1 MYDRLFQK
9 LCFTA
14 AIIVP
19 VLLFAILIRMAGSS
33 AEAWETFGFRFLF
46 SSEWNPQ
53 TEQYGAF
60 PAILGTLLTTGIA
73 MFFAVP
79 LSFLT
84 AFFLN
89 DAPDWLRRPL
99 SQGLDLLAAIPSVIY
114 GIWGLF
120 ILVPVIQK
128 YVQPFLLDTL
138 GLRALPFMGTDAN
151 GFGYFTAGIVLTLM
165 ILPYISAV
173 MRDVFRMTPTLLRE
187 SAYGIGCTR
196 WETARDI
203 ILPYGLRG
211 FLGGVFIGLGR
222 ALGETMAV
230 LFIIGNVMRTP
241 TGIFDSG
248 TTIAATLANN
258 FAEADGLMR
267 SSLFALGL
275 ILLVLAFLVQIPAQY
290 YLAASRRER
299 GEG

>member
-1 MYDRLFQK
+1 MCDKCFQK
-9 LCFTA
+9 VCTLA
-14 AIIVP
+14 ALGIP
-19 VLLFAILIRMAGSS
+19 FLLFAFLLRMTASS
-33 AEAWETFGFRFLF
+33 AEAWQTFGLNFLF
-46 SSEWNPQ
+46 SCEWNPA
-53 TEQYGAF
+53 EQRFGAL

-73 MFFAVP
+73 MTFAVP
-79 LSFLT
+79 LAFLT

-89 DAPDWLRRPL
+89 DAPEWLRRPL

-120 ILVPVIQK
+120 VLAPVIQN
-128 YVQPFLLDTL
+128 YVQPFLMNTL
-138 GLRALPFMGTDAN
+138 GFRHLPFMGAEQN

-187 SAYGIGCTR
+187 SAYGMGCTR

-230 LFIIGNVMRTP
+230 LFIIGNVFRVP
-241 TGIFDSG
+241 EGIFSSG
-248 TTIAATLANN
+248 TTIAAALANN
-258 FAEADGLMR
+258 FPEAEGLMR

-275 ILLVLAFLVQIPAQY
+275 ILLLLAFLAQIPAQY
-290 YLAASRRER
+290 YLLAVQKNNGRS
-299 GEG
+299 